1 MLLYLSPGACSL
13 ASHIALNEAG
23 LAFEQVKVDLKNHR
37 TALGDDFAK
46 INPKGYVPA
55 LKFDTG
61 EVLTENIAIL
71 SWIGDQAE
79 KLSPRDPI
87 SRYRLLE
94 ALAYISTEVHKS
106 FKQLFSAEAT
116 EGVKATARQA
126 ITKRLTFIAER
137 LNQDYLLGPD
147 FTVADAYLFVMLTW
161 AGKNGVSI
169 PDPLVLYFERIKG
182 RPAVRRSLE
191 EEKLA

>member
-1 MLLYLSPGACSL
+1 MILYLSPGACSL

-23 LAFEQVKVDLKNHR
+23 LAFEQVKVDLKTHR

-55 LKFDTG
+55 LKFDNG

-79 KLSPRDPI
+79 KLPPLDSL

-94 ALAYISTEVHKS
+94 ALAYISTEVHKA

-116 EGVKATARQA
+116 EASKRRRAR
-126 ITKRLTFIAER
+126 L
-137 LNQDYLLGPD
+137 
-147 FTVADAYLFVMLTW
+147 
-161 AGKNGVSI
+161 
-169 PDPLVLYFERIKG
+169 
-182 RPAVRRSLE
+182 
-191 EEKLA
+191 

>member
-1 MLLYLSPGACSL
+1 MILYLSPGACSL

-23 LAFEQVKVDLKNHR
+23 LAFEQVKVDLENHR
-37 TALGDDFAK
+37 TAQGDDFAK

-55 LKFDTG
+55 LKFDNG

-79 KLSPRDPI
+79 KLPPLDSV

-94 ALAYISTEVHKS
+94 SLAYIATEVHKA
-106 FKQLFSAEAT
+106 FKPLFSAQAT

-126 ITKRLTFIAER
+126 INKRLTFIAER

-161 AGKNGVSI
+161 ARKNGVSI
-169 PDPLVLYFERIKG
+169 PDPLLLYFERIRT